1 MLLSPRPEPLTP
13 ALVQLTEL
21 EHAVSHLADPLD
33 HLMIMMMMMMMMM
46 IMVMVNIIAHLLLG
60 PGLGLVASC
69 GRRGRSWGEEVGSPV

>member
-1 MLLSPRPEPLTP
+1 M
-13 ALVQLTEL
+13 QLTEL

-33 HLMIMMMMMMMMM
+33 HLMMMMMMM
-46 IMVMVNIIAHLLLG
+46 MVMVNIIAHLLLG

>member
-1 MLLSPRPEPLTP
+1 MLSPRPEPLTP

-33 HLMIMMMMMMMMM
+33 HLMMMMMMMM